1 MWTSLKQLYGF
12 MAKERRRQFYF
23 VLALMIAGAFAELA
37 TIGAVLPFLTL
48 LAGPEHLA
56 AFPILDR
63 FFQAVHAASPI
74 ERLTAVSGLF
84 MAVAILAGL
93 IRLQLAWSSQSFV
106 FKLGH
111 ELSVGIQRRVLL
123 QPYEFHLRWNSSN
136 LFSALE
142 KVQVL
147 VFELLLPLMQAL
159 TGLFIST
166 FVVAGLLYID
176 PFTAVVATAAFAAI
190 YLGITATTRKR
201 LRRNSEI
208 LGPTYDERVK
218 IIQESLGGIRDV
230 IIDGSQA
237 LYLEAFRNIDLRLN
251 DARTNT
257 VFIGAAPRFVIESLG
272 MVLIAMV
279 AVVISN
285 REGGLV
291 GALPIL
297 GALALGAQRLLPL
310 LQQVYNGWT
319 IAAGNRSTIVD
330 VLDLLRLPVA
340 DSPVTVV
347 EPLPFRDRIS
357 LKQLGYSY
365 ANRRARTIDRVS
377 FEIPHGSI
385 TALIGTTG
393 SGKSTLA
400 DLIMGLL
407 DPDEGEITID
417 GNRLDGET
425 RQRWW
430 RSIAHVPQSIFLADT
445 SIARNIAFSDP
456 GEPIDMDRAVA
467 AASAAQLHE
476 FVETLPDGYETVIG
490 ERGIRLSGGQRQR
503 LGLAR
508 AIYKTVPVLILD
520 EATSALD
527 DQTEAAVMRS
537 LESLVRN
544 EGRTILMIAHR
555 LSTVARCD
563 RVVRLEKG
571 RVTSIGSYSEVVDN
585 IPISRKRP
593 LASEIS

>member
-1 MWTSLKQLYGF
+1 
-12 MAKERRRQFYF
+12 
-23 VLALMIAGAFAELA
+23 
-37 TIGAVLPFLTL
+37 
-48 LAGPEHLA
+48 
-56 AFPILDR
+56 
-63 FFQAVHAASPI
+63 
-74 ERLTAVSGLF
+74 
-84 MAVAILAGL
+84 
-93 IRLQLAWSSQSFV
+93 
-106 FKLGH
+106 
-111 ELSVGIQRRVLL
+111 
-123 QPYEFHLRWNSSN
+123 
-136 LFSALE
+136 
-142 KVQVL
+142 
-147 VFELLLPLMQAL
+147 
-159 TGLFIST
+159 
-166 FVVAGLLYID
+166 
-176 PFTAVVATAAFAAI
+176 
-190 YLGITATTRKR
+190 
-201 LRRNSEI
+201 
-208 LGPTYDERVK
+208 
-218 IIQESLGGIRDV
+218 
-230 IIDGSQA
+230 
-237 LYLEAFRNIDLRLN
+237 
-251 DARTNT
+251 
-257 VFIGAAPRFVIESLG
+257 
-272 MVLIAMV
+272 
-279 AVVISN
+279 
-285 REGGLV
+285 
-291 GALPIL
+291 
-297 GALALGAQRLLPL
+297 
-310 LQQVYNGWT
+310 
-319 IAAGNRSTIVD
+319 
-330 VLDLLRLPVA
+330 
-340 DSPVTVV
+340 
-347 EPLPFRDRIS
+347 
-357 LKQLGYSY
+357 
-365 ANRRARTIDRVS
+365 
-377 FEIPHGSI
+377 
-385 TALIGTTG
+385 
-393 SGKSTLA
+393 
-400 DLIMGLL
+400 MGLL